1 MVLIC
6 GNHLAKLLP
15 LLPYLIRITLTTDKS
30 IKRLETRK
38 YMNMS
43 GAVSVYNY

>member
-30 IKRLETRK
+30 IKKIRNPQIYEHVWG
-38 YMNMS
+38 S
-43 GAVSVYNY
+43 ISV